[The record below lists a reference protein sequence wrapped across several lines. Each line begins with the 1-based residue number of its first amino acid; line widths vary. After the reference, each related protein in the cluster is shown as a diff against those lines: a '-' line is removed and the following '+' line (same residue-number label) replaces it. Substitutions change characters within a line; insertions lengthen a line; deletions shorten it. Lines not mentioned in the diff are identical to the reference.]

1 MKITVHGTPENTKS
15 ILDLLEDQG
24 ISLPCNCHGAN
35 ACGGKQYDFPCTL
48 IPHKD
53 VTVTV
58 HPRESF
64 GGLALFKEQ
73 TKDHL
78 PDTLLIDL
86 GTTTVAMVYYSSLHK
101 TVFYSEVFPNPQLP
115 FGADV
120 ISRIK
125 YDTEAIHKHE
135 LTHMICETLSQH
147 YNSFLASHKNVS
159 IKNCLIGGNTTMVHL
174 LLGLSLEGMTAA
186 PFTPVDVSSGKLSF
200 HQNSTEIQILPWLFA
215 FIGGDIVSGML
226 YLNFDSRKDTC
237 LLVDLGTNG
246 ELALVYNQKI
256 YTAGTAA
263 GPAFEGGGLSCGTPA
278 VPGAISD
285 VSLRRILPQT
295 QTIGNKLP
303 IGICGS
309 GAVSILSQLLTCRYM
324 DPSGIL
330 TDKFPEDGLILSR
343 TSSGQMI
350 RFTKQDV
357 RQMQLA
363 VAAIGAGID
372 TLCHTAG
379 ISVNDVDQLY
389 LAGGLG
395 YHISISKAAASGMFS
410 GVELDHIHAVG
421 NSCLLGLASISHRP
435 DDLSQRIKDICQ
447 KSQDVI
453 LADDNYFQKQF
464 ILHMTYEYN
473 STL

>member
-1 MKITVHGTPENTKS
+1 MKITVHGTPDNTKS
-15 ILDLLEDQG
+15 ILDLLEDQEV
-24 ISLPCNCHGAN
+24 SLPCNCHGAN
-35 ACGGKQYDFPCTL
+35 ACGGKQYDFPCNL
-48 IPHKD
+48 IPHED
-53 VTVTV
+53 ITVTV

-64 GGLALFKEQ
+64 GGLALSTDQ
-73 TKDHL
+73 NKDHL

-125 YDTEAIHKHE
+125 YDTETIHKHQF
-135 LTHMICETLSQH
+135 THMICETLSQH

-159 IKNCLIGGNTTMVHL
+159 IETCLIGGNTTMIHL
-174 LLGLSLEGMTAA
+174 LLGLSLEKMTAA
-186 PFTPVDVSSGKLSF
+186 PFTPDEVSPEKLSF
-200 HQNSTEIQILPWLFA
+200 HQGGTEIRILPWLSA

-226 YLNFDSRKDTC
+226 YLNFDTRKDTC

-246 ELALVYNQKI
+246 ELALIYNEKI

-285 VSLRRILPQT
+285 VSLKRILPKT
-295 QTIGNKLP
+295 QTINNKLP
-303 IGICGS
+303 TGICGS

-324 DPSGIL
+324 DSSGIL
-330 TDKFPEDGLILSR
+330 NDKFPEDGLILSR
-343 TSSGQMI
+343 TPSGQEI

-379 ISVNDVDQLY
+379 ISVENVDQLY

-395 YHISISKAAASGMFS
+395 YHMNITKAAASGMFS
-410 GVELDHIHAVG
+410 GMETSHIHAVG
-421 NSCLLGLASISHRP
+421 NSCLLGLASVSHRP
-435 DDLSQRIKDICQ
+435 DDLSQRIEDIYQ
-447 KSQDVI
+447 KSQDGI
-453 LADDNYFQKQF
+453 LADDSYFQKEF
-464 ILHMTYEYN
+464 IRHMTYEYN

>member
-24 ISLPCNCHGAN
+24 IPLPCNCHGAN
-35 ACGGKQYDFPCTL
+35 SCGGKQYDFPCAL
-48 IPHKD
+48 VPYEDI
-53 VTVTV
+53 TVTV

-64 GGLALFKEQ
+64 GGLALSREQ
-73 TKDHL
+73 NKNHL

-115 FGADV
+115 YGTDV

-125 YDTEAIHKHE
+125 YDTDPAHKHE
-135 LTHMICETLSQH
+135 LTHMICEVLSQH
-147 YNSFLASHKNVS
+147 YNSFLASHKN
-159 IKNCLIGGNTTMVHL
+159 IPIETCLIGGNTTMIHL
-174 LLGLSLEGMTAA
+174 LLGLSLKGMAAA
-186 PFTPVDVSSGKLSF
+186 PFSPMGVSPDKLNF
-200 HQNSTEIQILPWLFA
+200 FQGSTEIRILPWLSA

-226 YLNFDSRKDTC
+226 YLNFGNRKDTC

-246 ELALVYNQKI
+246 ELALVYEQKI

-285 VSLRRILPQT
+285 VSLKRTLPQT
-295 QTIGNKLP
+295 RTIGNKLP
-303 IGICGS
+303 TGICGS
-309 GAVSILSQLLTCRYM
+309 GAVSILSQLLTCQYM
-324 DPSGIL
+324 DSSGIL
-330 TDKFPEDGLILSR
+330 TNKFPEDGLILSR
-343 TSSGQMI
+343 TPSGQKI

-372 TLCHTAG
+372 TLCHSAG
-379 ISVNDVDQLY
+379 ISADDVDQLC

-395 YHISISKAAASGMFS
+395 YHINISRAAASGMFS
-410 GVELDHIHAVG
+410 NVETTRIHGVG
-421 NSCLLGLASISHRP
+421 NSCLLGLASIARRP
-435 DDLSQRIKDICQ
+435 DDLSRRIENLRKN
-447 KSQDVI
+447 SHEVI
-453 LADDNYFQKQF
+453 LADNDYFQKQF
-464 ILHMTYEYN
+464 IRHMTYEYN
-473 STL
+473 SAL

>member
-15 ILDLLEDQG
+15 ILDLLEDHEV
-24 ISLPCNCHGAN
+24 SLPCNCHGAN
-35 ACGGKQYDFPCTL
+35 ACGGKQYDFPCNL
-48 IPHKD
+48 IPHED
-53 VTVTV
+53 ITVTI

-64 GGLALFKEQ
+64 GGLALSSDLNKN
-73 TKDHL
+73 HL
-78 PDTLLIDL
+78 PDTVLIDL
-86 GTTTVAMVYYSSLHK
+86 GTTTIAIVYYSSLHK

-135 LTHMICETLSQH
+135 LTHIIHDTLSQH
-147 YNSFLASHKNVS
+147 YNSFLASHKKVS
-159 IKNCLIGGNTTMVHL
+159 IETCLIGGNTTMIHL
-174 LLGLSLEGMTAA
+174 LLGLSLEGMKAA
-186 PFTPVDVSSGKLSF
+186 PFTPVEVSPDKLSF
-200 HQNSTEIQILPWLFA
+200 HRGGTEIRILPWLSA

-226 YLNFDSRKDTC
+226 YLNFESRKDTC

-246 ELALVYNQKI
+246 ELALVYDQKI

-285 VSLRRILPQT
+285 ISLRGILPQT

-303 IGICGS
+303 TGICGS
-309 GAVSILSQLLTCRYM
+309 GAVSILSQLLTSRYM
-324 DPSGIL
+324 DHSGIL

-343 TSSGQMI
+343 TPTGKEI

-379 ISVNDVDQLY
+379 ISVDCIDQLY

-410 GVELDHIHAVG
+410 SVDVTHIHAVG
-421 NSCLLGLASISHRP
+421 NSCLLGLASVSQKT
-435 DDLSQRIKDICQ
+435 DNLSQRIKDICQ
-447 KSQDVI
+447 KSQEVI
-453 LADDNYFQKQF
+453 LADDCYFQKEF
-464 ILHMTYEYN
+464 IRHMTY
-473 STL
+473 

>member
-1 MKITVHGTPENTKS
+1 
-15 ILDLLEDQG
+15 
-24 ISLPCNCHGAN
+24 
-35 ACGGKQYDFPCTL
+35 
-48 IPHKD
+48 
-53 VTVTV
+53 
-58 HPRESF
+58 
-64 GGLALFKEQ
+64 
-73 TKDHL
+73 
-78 PDTLLIDL
+78 
-86 GTTTVAMVYYSSLHK
+86 
-101 TVFYSEVFPNPQLP
+101 
-115 FGADV
+115 
-120 ISRIK
+120 
-125 YDTEAIHKHE
+125 
-135 LTHMICETLSQH
+135 
-147 YNSFLASHKNVS
+147 
-159 IKNCLIGGNTTMVHL
+159 MVHL

-246 ELALVYNQKI
+246 ELALVYDQKI

-447 KSQDVI
+447 KSQEVI

>member
-1 MKITVHGTPENTKS
+1 MKITVQGTPENTKS

-48 IPHKD
+48 IPHED
-53 VTVTV
+53 ITVTV
-58 HPRESF
+58 YPRESF
-64 GGLALFKEQ
+64 VGLTLSADQ
-73 TKDHL
+73 SKDHQ
-78 PDTLLIDL
+78 PDSLLIDL

-125 YDTEAIHKHE
+125 YDTEPTHKHE
-135 LTHMICETLSQH
+135 LTHTIHEILSQH

-159 IKNCLIGGNTTMVHL
+159 IRTCLIGGNTTMIHL
-174 LLGLSLEGMTAA
+174 LLGLSLKGMAAA
-186 PFTPVDVSSGKLSF
+186 PFNPVDVSPGKLNF
-200 HQNSTEIQILPWLFA
+200 YQGSTEIRILPWLSA

-246 ELALVYNQKI
+246 ELALVYDQKI

-285 VSLRRILPQT
+285 VSLRRLVPQT

-303 IGICGS
+303 TGICGS
-309 GAVSILSQLLTCRYM
+309 GAVSLLSQLLAFQYM
-324 DPSGIL
+324 DSSGIL
-330 TDKFPEDGLILSR
+330 TEKFPEDGLLLSR
-343 TSSGQMI
+343 TPSGQEI

-357 RQMQLA
+357 RQMQLS
-363 VAAIGAGID
+363 VAAIGAGIA

-379 ISVNDVDQLY
+379 ISIDDTDQLY

-395 YHISISKAAASGMFS
+395 YHISISKASASGMFS
-410 GVELDHIHAVG
+410 GMDTTRIHTVG
-421 NSCLLGLASISHRP
+421 NSCLLGLASI
-435 DDLSQRIKDICQ
+435 CQ
-447 KSQDVI
+447 KPDGLSRRIEDLHQKSHEVI
-453 LADDNYFQKQF
+453 LADNDYFQKQF
-464 ILHMTYEYN
+464 IRHMTYEYN
-473 STL
+473 SAL

>member
-1 MKITVHGTPENTKS
+1 MKITVHGTPANTKS

-35 ACGGKQYDFPCTL
+35 TCGGKQYDFPCDL
-48 IPHKD
+48 IPHED
-53 VTVTV
+53 ITVTV
-58 HPRESF
+58 HPRVSF
-64 GGLALFKEQ
+64 SGLALSSDQ
-73 TKDHL
+73 NNDHL

-86 GTTTVAMVYYSSLHK
+86 GTTTIAMVYYSSLHK
-101 TVFYSEVFPNPQLP
+101 TAFYSEVFPNPQLP
-115 FGADV
+115 FGSDV

-135 LTHMICETLSQH
+135 LTHMICETLSKH

-159 IKNCLIGGNTTMVHL
+159 IETCLIGGNTTMIHL
-174 LLGLSLEGMTAA
+174 LLGLSLENMTAA
-186 PFTPVDVSSGKLSF
+186 PFTPADIPPDKLSF
-200 HQNSTEIQILPWLFA
+200 RQGSTKIQILPWLSA

-226 YLNFDSRKDTC
+226 YLNFDTRKDTC

-246 ELALVYNQKI
+246 ELALVYDQKI

-285 VSLRRILPQT
+285 VSLRRNLSQT

-303 IGICGS
+303 TGICGS
-309 GAVSILSQLLTCRYM
+309 GAVSILSQLLTCGYM

-330 TDKFPEDGLILSR
+330 TDKFPEHGLILSR
-343 TSSGQMI
+343 TPSGQTI

-363 VAAIGAGID
+363 AAAIGAGIN

-379 ISVNDVDQLY
+379 ISVDDVDHLY

-395 YHISISKAAASGMFS
+395 YHINISKADTSGMFS
-410 GVELDHIHAVG
+410 GVETSHIHAVG
-421 NSCLLGLASISHRP
+421 NSCLLGLATVSHRL
-435 DDLSQRIKDICQ
+435 DSLSQRIKDIQQ
-447 KSQDVI
+447 KSHEVI
-453 LADDNYFQKQF
+453 LADNNYFQEQF
-464 ILHMTYEYN
+464 IRHMTY
-473 STL
+473 